1 MRLLTIGIVCLDVR
15 LTKFTEEKQAL
26 RTEIEQL
33 HQQLISAKTQRRS
46 GSQNGPIDD
55 EDYEDA
61 QSKTKQGIFGGEISV
76 HGVPFFIYRRSEQ
89 THC

>member
-1 MRLLTIGIVCLDVR
+1 MRLK
-15 LTKFTEEKQAL
+15 KFTEEKQAL

-46 GSQNGPIDD
+46 GSQNGPVDD

-61 QSKTKQGIFGGEISV
+61 QSNM
-76 HGVPFFIYRRSEQ
+76 FIL
-89 THC
+89 T

>member
-1 MRLLTIGIVCLDVR
+1 MRLK
-15 LTKFTEEKQAL
+15 KFTEEKQAL

-61 QSKTKQGIFGGEISV
+61 QSNISQTI
-76 HGVPFFIYRRSEQ
+76 IYPYRDTISSSVYQ
-89 THC
+89 FYNLFYLLQL

>member
-1 MRLLTIGIVCLDVR
+1 MKLILLCYLPNISDVR
-15 LTKFTEEKQAL
+15 LKKFTEEKQAL

-61 QSKTKQGIFGGEISV
+61 QSNISQTIIHPYHFKFSLPIF
-76 HGVPFFIYRRSEQ
+76 
-89 THC
+89 

>member
-1 MRLLTIGIVCLDVR
+1 MRLK
-15 LTKFTEEKQAL
+15 KFTEEKQAL

-61 QSKTKQGIFGGEISV
+61 QSNISQKIIYLYHFKLTSPIF
-76 HGVPFFIYRRSEQ
+76 
-89 THC
+89 

>member
-1 MRLLTIGIVCLDVR
+1 MVKLFHLIFDSFILDVR
-15 LTKFTEEKQAL
+15 LKKFTEEKQSL
-26 RTEIEQL
+26 RAEIEQL

-61 QSKTKQGIFGGEISV
+61 QRKLHMIQS
-76 HGVPFFIYRRSEQ
+76 
-89 THC
+89 